1 MDKWCQNGVKTK
13 KSMVSKTEPLYNTKM
28 SLFDT
33 KRCDKVIAIKR
44 VDGSKPSAL
53 FPFVHYRCALI
64 CENPLHAQ
72 IEGSL

>member
-13 KSMVSKTEPLYNTKM
+13 KTMVSKTEPLYNTKM

-53 FPFVHYRCALI
+53 FYYRERRNLYEYCGT
-64 CENPLHAQ
+64 NPRY
-72 IEGSL
+72 